1 MPPNPPSLFAPPR
14 LPRNPAELRFARYLS
29 LTWGLR
35 IAVVVVLLVLL
46 HEAGVF

>member
-1 MPPNPPSLFAPPR
+1 VPPKPPPLLAPMR
-14 LPRNPAELRFARYLS
+14 LPRTPAELRFARYLS

>member
-1 MPPNPPSLFAPPR
+1 MPPNPLPLFAPPR
-14 LPRNPAELRFARYLS
+14 IPRNQAELRFARYLS